1 MAGQRDVDV
10 EAGVGEGGL
19 EQGAGGADGLVELA
33 GDAAALLHGAE
44 GGEAFDALGAAL
56 LDAFD
61 FVDLV
66 ADEFEEAGHD
76 LAQGGVE
83 GGQGFGDGGDV
94 GLELGALVGVV
105 DHAQEGAVGVAALGV
120 PGGLVVGVHLA
131 LAVAVL
137 DVGVDGLV
145 EGGGGLLDHGAVLA
159 DVGDEA
165 FHLQG
170 DGAGLVVAVG
180 DVGLGALAGVELVEF
195 FVEGGDFGF
204 DVLADAGG
212 VVVDAQGDLLEAGGD
227 AGDGAAGGDGVL
239 AAHAAQ
245 EVERAAGV
253 LGEVADVL
261 VVAFVDD
268 AVQPAL
274 GGPGLDEG
282 EAGLGVVEVVEVAF
296 EADDEL
302 GLGDGAVAE
311 VAFHQRRVEAE
322 VGRGEQADG
331 AGALQVAVELEQVG
345 GRQPR
350 VVVVHLRSSI
360 CSWSDAPT

>member
-1 MAGQRDVDV
+1 VYGSIRRRRAADHSRVTRRRGHRAHGGWVGA
-10 EAGVGEGGL
+10 AGVGEGGL
-19 EQGAGGADGLVELA
+19 EQGAGGADGVVELA

-44 GGEAFDALGAAL
+44 GGEAFDALGAAV
-56 LDAFD
+56 DAFD
-61 FVDLV
+61 LVDLV
-66 ADEFEEAGHD
+66 ADELEEAGHD

-83 GGQGFGDGGDV
+83 GGQGVGDGGDV
-94 GLELGALVGVV
+94 GLELRALVGVV
-105 DHAQEGAVGVAALGV
+105 DHAQEGAVGIAALRV
-120 PGGLVVGVHLA
+120 PGGLVVAVHLA

-137 DVGVDGLV
+137 GAAVDGFV

-195 FVEGGDFGF
+195 FVAGGDFGF

-212 VVVDAQGDLLEAGGD
+212 VVVDFDGDLLEALGD

-245 EVERAAGV
+245 EVQRPAGV
-253 LGEVADVL
+253 LGQVADVL
-261 VVAFVDD
+261 VVSLVDD

-274 GGPGLDEG
+274 AGPGLDQREP
-282 EAGLGVVEVVEVAF
+282 GLGVVE
-296 EADDEL
+296 L
-302 GLGDGAVAE
+302 S
-311 VAFHQRRVEAE
+311 RS
-322 VGRGEQADG
+322 
-331 AGALQVAVELEQVG
+331 
-345 GRQPR
+345 
-350 VVVVHLRSSI
+350 RSSRTI
-360 CSWSDAPT
+360 SSVSGTAPSARWRSISVA